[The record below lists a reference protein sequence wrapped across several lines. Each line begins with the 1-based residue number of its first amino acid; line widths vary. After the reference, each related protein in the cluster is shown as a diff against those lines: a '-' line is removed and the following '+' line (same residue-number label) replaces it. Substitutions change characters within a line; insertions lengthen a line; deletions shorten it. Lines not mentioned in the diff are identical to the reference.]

1 MEGEYNVRKFN
12 ITVNGEVY
20 EVEVE
25 ELDSEGQAVSTPSR
39 PSRPKPQTTQK
50 AAPAPKK
57 EAAPAPKKE
66 SAPAVKPTTVS
77 AGETSVESPM
87 PGVVLDVKVSEGD
100 TVSENQVLLV
110 LEAMKMENE
119 VMAPRDGVIASVA
132 VEKGSNVNA
141 GDIMVVIK

>member
-1 MEGEYNVRKFN
+1 VEGEFNVRKFN

-25 ELDSEGQAVSTPSR
+25 ELDVEGQPVSTPSR
-39 PSRPKPQTTQK
+39 KTQPKRQTTQK
-50 AAPAPKK
+50 PVSTTKQ
-57 EAAPAPKKE
+57 ETAPAPKKE
-66 SAPAVKPTTVS
+66 SAPAVKPASV
-77 AGETSVESPM
+77 GEGEVSVESPM

-100 TVSENQVLLV
+100 AVEENQVLLV

-119 VMAPRDGVIASVA
+119 VMAPRDGVIANVA
-132 VEKGSNVNA
+132 VKKGSNVNA

>member
-1 MEGEYNVRKFN
+1 MRKFN

-25 ELDSEGQAVSTPSR
+25 ELDGDGQSISTPSR
-39 PSRPKPQTTQK
+39 PSRPKAQTAQK
-50 AAPAPKK
+50 PASAPKK

-66 SAPAVKPTTVS
+66 SAPGVKPASV
-77 AGETSVESPM
+77 GEGELSVESPM
-87 PGVVLDVKVSEGD
+87 PGVVLDVRVSEGEA
-100 TVSENQVLLV
+100 VKENQVLLV

-119 VMAPRDGVIASVA
+119 VMSPKDGVIANVA
-132 VEKGSNVNA
+132 VQKGSNVNA

>member
-1 MEGEYNVRKFN
+1 MRKFN

-25 ELDSEGQAVSTPSR
+25 ELDGEGQTLATPSR
-39 PSRPKPQTTQK
+39 PSRPKTQTTQK
-50 AAPAPKK
+50 PASTPKQ

-66 SAPAVKPTTVS
+66 SAPAVKPATV
-77 AGETSVESPM
+77 GEGELSVESPM
-87 PGVVLDVKVSEGD
+87 PGVVLDVKVSEGEA
-100 TVSENQVLLV
+100 VKENQVLLV

-119 VMAPRDGVIASVA
+119 VMSPRDGVIANVA
-132 VEKGSNVNA
+132 VQKGSNVNA